1 MEAYLS
7 AHFQHILKGHAGAGQ
22 FALQEHDNI
31 AIVLV
36 YLFAFERFRGCLC
49 IALFDIGLKSCNLLV
64 DVCNVLL
71 DDEGQ
76 FLRELSRW
84 QSWESY
90 GQLTLISTGRS
101 SNRVLR
107 LATGG
112 HEEKRERMN
121 RKRLTL
127 GELGE
132 LDGGAAD
139 VLCNGGG
146 HAREL
151 GL

>member
-1 MEAYLS
+1 MM
-7 AHFQHILKGHAGAGQ
+7 KV
-22 FALQEHDNI
+22 N
-31 AIVLV
+31 
-36 YLFAFERFRGCLC
+36 
-49 IALFDIGLKSCNLLV
+49 SC
-64 DVCNVLL
+64 
-71 DDEGQ
+71 
-76 FLRELSRW
+76 
-84 QSWESY
+84 ESCPGGSHGNRT

-112 HEEKRERMN
+112 HEEKRERMTG
-121 RKRLTL
+121 KRLTL

-132 LDGGAAD
+132 FDGGAAD